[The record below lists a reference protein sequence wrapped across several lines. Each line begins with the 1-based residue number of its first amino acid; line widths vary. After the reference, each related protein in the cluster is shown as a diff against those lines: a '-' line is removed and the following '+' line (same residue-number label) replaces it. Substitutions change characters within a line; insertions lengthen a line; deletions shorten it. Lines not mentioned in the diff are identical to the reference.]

1 MILKFFTSIASYAI
15 LDFFWLGFVMKS
27 FYIKT
32 LGPLANLTAD
42 KSSFLINKPAG
53 AITYIIMALG
63 LIAFPVARA
72 QSLTQAA
79 LYGALYGL
87 VIYGVY
93 DFTNMTTLR
102 GWTWQLSM
110 TDLFWGIV
118 ASAITTA
125 VVWSLR

>member
-1 MILKFFTSIASYAI
+1 MILKFLAAIASYAI

-53 AITYIIMALG
+53 AITYLIMALG
-63 LIAFPVARA
+63 IIIFPAARA
-72 QSLTQAA
+72 QTLLQAA

-93 DFTNMTTLR
+93 DFTNMATLR
-102 GWTWQLSM
+102 GWTWQLST
-110 TDLFWGIV
+110 TDLFWGII
-118 ASAITTA
+118 ASAVTTCI
-125 VVWSLR
+125 VWSLK

>member
-1 MILKFFTSIASYAI
+1 MILKFLAAITSYAL

-53 AITYIIMALG
+53 VITYFIMALG
-63 LIAFPVARA
+63 LITFPVARA
-72 QSLTQAA
+72 QSLAQAA
-79 LYGALYGL
+79 LYGAIYGI
-87 VIYGVY
+87 VIFGVY

-110 TDLFWGIV
+110 TDLVWGII
-118 ASAITTA
+118 ASAITTCI
-125 VVWSLR
+125 VWSLK